1 MRRAA
6 SFLALGLSAATVAGL
21 SACSDSE
28 APLGNS
34 QWQVSAIYDSD
45 VRGGLLPEAQQGRSY
60 LIFGMESLNGASGC
74 VHLTGN
80 VEWKDESIHIT
91 DFSSSPID
99 GAQCLP
105 GDEDTAD
112 RLKSVL
118 NDQDLTYTRPS
129 DNSLKLQQPAPEDK
143 QDWQSVPAVEFISGP
158 QEG

>member
-6 SFLALGLSAATVAGL
+6 IFLALSLSTATVAGL
-21 SACSDSE
+21 SACSDPE

-34 QWQVSAIYDSD
+34 QWQVSAIYDTD
-45 VRGGLLPEAQQGRSY
+45 VRGGLLPEAQQGRSF
-60 LIFGMESLNGASGC
+60 LIFGEDSLNGASGC
-74 VHLTGN
+74 IHLTGH
-80 VEWKDESIHIT
+80 VEWKDEAMRISS
-91 DFSSSPID
+91 FSSSRID

-118 NDQDLTYTRPS
+118 NDQDLTYSRPS

-143 QDWQSVPAVEFISGP
+143 PDWQSVPAVEFISGP

>member
-1 MRRAA
+1 MRRASA
-6 SFLALGLSAATVAGL
+6 FLALGLSAATVAGL
-21 SACSDSE
+21 SACSDSG

-45 VRGGLLPEAQQGRSY
+45 VRGGMLPEAQQGRSF
-60 LIFGMESLNGASGC
+60 LIFGEDSLNGASGC
-74 VHLTGN
+74 VHLTGK
-80 VEWKDESIHIT
+80 VEWKDESIRIT